1 MKDILIIKTEAL
13 IPKEKMKELHT
24 DFVEQLKTGVV
35 IIPAYFEAKL
45 IHTPDDIEVIVKCEE
60 KRDFIYQ
67 PIEIEPKIKSLN
79 DDDTL
84 PFNILNPRYQAI
96 LEVDRLLTEENIPH
110 ELLRL
115 MDGWKIAYPKQDG
128 CQFDVIEHRGSY
140 GHESDLMEAYGY
152 SIDDVEGH
160 LSVDDAMKL
169 FRKVHEELKKE
180 NNNEY

>member
-1 MKDILIIKTEAL
+1 MKDTLIIKTEAL

-45 IHTPDDIEVIVKCEE
+45 IHTPDDVEVIVKREE
-60 KRDFIYQ
+60 K
-67 PIEIEPKIKSLN
+67 PVIKSLN
-79 DDDTL
+79 YSDTE

-115 MDGWKIAYPKQDG
+115 IDGWKIAYPKQDG
-128 CQFDVIEHRGSY
+128 CQFDVIEHCGSY
-140 GHESDLMEAYGY
+140 GHENDLMEAFGY
-152 SIDDVEGH
+152 SIDDVEGR

-169 FRKVHEELKKE
+169 FRKVHKELKKE

>member
-1 MKDILIIKTEAL
+1 MKDTLIIKTEAL

-45 IHTPDDIEVIVKCEE
+45 IHTPDDIEVIVRSEE
-60 KRDFIYQ
+60 
-67 PIEIEPKIKSLN
+67 ELNIKSLN
-79 DDDTL
+79 DNNTD
-84 PFNILNPRYQAI
+84 PFNILNPKYQAI

-110 ELLRL
+110 KLLRL
-115 MDGWKIAYPKQDG
+115 MDGWKIAYPNNKE
-128 CQFDVIEHRGSY
+128 CIFDVIEHLGSY

-180 NNNEY
+180 SNNEY

>member
-1 MKDILIIKTEAL
+1 MKDTLIIKTEAL

-45 IHTPDDIEVIVKCEE
+45 IHTPDDVEVIVQSEE
-60 KRDFIYQ
+60 KRDFICK
-67 PIEIEPKIKSLN
+67 PIETESKIKSLN

-84 PFNILNPRYQAI
+84 PFNILNPKYQAI
-96 LEVDRLLTEENIPH
+96 LEVDRLLTQESIPH
-110 ELLRL
+110 ELLRF

-128 CQFDVIEHRGSY
+128 CRFDVIENRASY

-152 SIDDVEGH
+152 SVEDVEGY

-180 NNNEY
+180 SNNEY

>member
-1 MKDILIIKTEAL
+1 MKDTLIIKTEAL

-45 IHTPDDIEVIVKCEE
+45 IHTPDDVEV
-60 KRDFIYQ
+60 
-67 PIEIEPKIKSLN
+67 IKSLN
-79 DDDTL
+79 YNDTE

-110 ELLRL
+110 ELLRV

-128 CQFDVIEHRGSY
+128 CRFDVVEYRVSY

-152 SIDDVEGH
+152 SIDDIEGH

>member
-1 MKDILIIKTEAL
+1 MKDTLIIKTEAL
-13 IPKEKMKELHT
+13 ISKEKMKELHT

-45 IHTPDDIEVIVKCEE
+45 IHTPDDVEVIVRSEE
-60 KRDFIYQ
+60 
-67 PIEIEPKIKSLN
+67 ELNIKSLN
-79 DDDTL
+79 YNDTE
-84 PFNILNPRYQAI
+84 PFYLFNPRYQAI

-152 SIDDVEGH
+152 SIDDVEGR
-160 LSVDDAMKL
+160 LSVDDVMKL

>member
-1 MKDILIIKTEAL
+1 MKDTLIIKTEAL

-60 KRDFIYQ
+60 K
-67 PIEIEPKIKSLN
+67 PV
-79 DDDTL
+79 
-84 PFNILNPRYQAI
+84 NILNPRYQAI

-128 CQFDVIEHRGSY
+128 CQFDVIENRGSY
-140 GHESDLMEAYGY
+140 GHKSDLMEAYGY
-152 SIDDVEGH
+152 RVVNRKGY

>member
-1 MKDILIIKTEAL
+1 MKDTLIIKTEAL
-13 IPKEKMKELHT
+13 ISKEKMKELHT

-45 IHTPDDIEVIVKCEE
+45 IHTPDDVEVIVRSEE
-60 KRDFIYQ
+60 EFN
-67 PIEIEPKIKSLN
+67 IKSLN
-79 DDDTL
+79 YNDTE
-84 PFNILNPRYQAI
+84 PFYLFNPRYQAI

-152 SIDDVEGH
+152 SIDDVEGR
-160 LSVDDAMKL
+160 LSVDDVMKL

>member
-1 MKDILIIKTEAL
+1 MKDTLIIKTEAL
-13 IPKEKMKELHT
+13 LPKEKMKELHT

-45 IHTPDDIEVIVKCEE
+45 IHTPDDVEVIVKCEE
-60 KRDFIYQ
+60 K
-67 PIEIEPKIKSLN
+67 PVIKSLN
-79 DDDTL
+79 YNDTE

-128 CQFDVIEHRGSY
+128 CRFDVVEHRVSY

-152 SIDDVEGH
+152 SIDDVEGY
-160 LSVDDAMKL
+160 LLVDDAMKL
-169 FRKVHEELKKE
+169 FRKVHKELKKE

>member
-1 MKDILIIKTEAL
+1 MKDTLIIKTEAL

-45 IHTPDDIEVIVKCEE
+45 IHTPDNIEVIVRSEE
-60 KRDFIYQ
+60 
-67 PIEIEPKIKSLN
+67 ELNIKSLN
-79 DDDTL
+79 DNDTE

-115 MDGWKIAYPKQDG
+115 MDGWKIAYPKQNE
-128 CQFDVIEHRGSY
+128 CQFDVIEHLGSY

-160 LSVDDAMKL
+160 LSVDDTMKL
-169 FRKVHEELKKE
+169 FRKVHEELKKAN